1 MALPLIQ
8 AIGAGLSAFN
18 AANTVSSWLNGGSS
32 TSAASGSTGAPAP
45 AAAATSTAPKSA
57 EQEDRFL
64 RLLVTQMR
72 NQDPLNPLDNAQVT
86 TQMAQISTVSG
97 VDKLNG
103 SIEKLS
109 QSMLSSQSLQ
119 TAAVIGHQVLAPG
132 AQLALGAVGAD
143 AALELGQAADRVQV
157 TIATPAGAVVR
168 RLELGAQNAGTFGF
182 QWDGM
187 TDGGGRAPQGNYTFQ
202 VAAVSNGRSIPVTTL
217 NAGRVAG
224 VSFNGGSLM
233 LNLDSGVDLPVA
245 DVRRIL

>member
-1 MALPLIQ
+1 MALPIIQ
-8 AIGAGLSAFN
+8 AISAGLSAFN
-18 AANTVSSWLNGGSS
+18 AANTVSSWLNGNSSAATATGSTTAASS
-32 TSAASGSTGAPAP
+32 TSQPKAAG
-45 AAAATSTAPKSA
+45 
-57 EQEDRFL
+57 QEDRFL

-103 SIEKLS
+103 TIEKLS

-119 TAAVIGHQVLAPG
+119 SAAVIGRQVLASG
-132 AQLALGAVGAD
+132 AALSLGATGAGG
-143 AALELGQAADRVQV
+143 ALELGQSAERVQV
-157 TIATPAGAVVR
+157 TIATSAGAVVR

-187 TDGGGRAPQGNYTFQ
+187 TDDGGRAPQGNYIFQ
-202 VAAVSNGRSIPVTTL
+202 VAAVSGGKGIPVSTL
-217 NAGRVAG
+217 TAGRVAG
-224 VSFNGGSLM
+224 VSFNGGNLM
-233 LNLDSGVDLPVA
+233 LNLESGADLPVA

>member
-1 MALPLIQ
+1 MALPVIQ

-18 AANTVSSWLNGGSS
+18 AANTVASWLNGGSS
-32 TSAASGSTGAPAP
+32 ASAAGAATAAPSTGQ
-45 AAAATSTAPKSA
+45 PKA
-57 EQEDRFL
+57 VEQEDRFL

-72 NQDPLNPLDNAQVT
+72 NQDPLNPMDNAQVT

-97 VDKLNG
+97 VDKLNS

-119 TAAVIGHQVLAPG
+119 SAAVIGHQVLAAG
-132 AQLALGAVGAD
+132 AALSLGATGANG
-143 AALELGQAADRVQV
+143 ALELGQSADRVQV
-157 TIATPAGAVVR
+157 TITTPAGAVVR

-187 TDGGGRAPQGNYTFQ
+187 TDGGGRAPQGNYIFQ
-202 VAAVSNGRSIPVTTL
+202 VAAASGGKSIPATTL
-217 NAGRVAG
+217 TAGRVAG
-224 VSFNGGSLM
+224 ISFNNGNLI
-233 LNLDSGVDLPVA
+233 LNIENGADLPVA

>member
-18 AANTVSSWLNGGSS
+18 AANTVSSWMSGDSKAATATGATTAAS
-32 TSAASGSTGAPAP
+32 SAAGQTK
-45 AAAATSTAPKSA
+45 AAD
-57 EQEDRFL
+57 QEDRFL

-103 SIEKLS
+103 TIEKLS

-119 TAAVIGHQVLAPG
+119 SAAVIGHQVLASG
-132 AQLALGAVGAD
+132 TALSLGAVGAD
-143 AALELGQAADRVQV
+143 GALELSQSVDRMQV
-157 TIATPAGAVVR
+157 TITTPAGAVVR
-168 RLELGAQNAGTFGF
+168 RLEFGAQNAGTFGF

-187 TDGGGRAPQGNYTFQ
+187 TDGGGRAPQGNYIFQ
-202 VAAVSNGRSIPVTTL
+202 VAAASGGQSIPVTTL
-217 NAGRVAG
+217 TAGRVAG

-233 LNLDSGVDLPVA
+233 LNLESGADLQVA